1 MHDSEWNMAV
11 HVPCEKYKEGYFWF
25 KTSKIDFKILKVAA
39 AAYCLP
45 QWSLNICFPPV
56 EEGGWARIPCYDGG
70 RHSSQNYIYSPKILF
85 NLSDVGEGVFAWW
98 CLGCSGW

>member
-1 MHDSEWNMAV
+1 MTHFYLIYLSTLNSFQCTILNETWQYMFPVKNTKKV
-11 HVPCEKYKEGYFWF
+11 TLF

-70 RHSSQNYIYSPKILF
+70 RHFLKILF
-85 NLSDVGEGVFAWW
+85 IL
-98 CLGCSGW
+98 L